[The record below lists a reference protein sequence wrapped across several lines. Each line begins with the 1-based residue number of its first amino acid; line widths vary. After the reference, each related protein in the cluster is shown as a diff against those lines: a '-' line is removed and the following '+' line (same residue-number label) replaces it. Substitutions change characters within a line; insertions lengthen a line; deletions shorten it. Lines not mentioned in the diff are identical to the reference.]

1 VAQGLFNTVVDT
13 IILWIT
19 VQWRPKWEFSLERF
33 RGLYSFGWKLLV
45 SSLIDTCYNNLRQLI
60 IGNSRHMEMY
70 LRQKLFAKFQQL
82 PASFFDEHPT
92 GDLMAM
98 AINDINAVRMT
109 MGMVVAQVLTGVS
122 TAIFSLY
129 HMIQNVHTSLAMY
142 ALIPIPFAVFSV
154 VFLGIR
160 VRRQFAKVQKMY
172 ARISGT
178 IQENIMGQRVLKA
191 FHREENA
198 QRTVEEKSAE
208 MRDANIRLNDMSAL
222 INPLIQVCFGVSF
235 LISLTYGSNLVLN
248 STITVGEL
256 VSFNEYLTRIMR
268 PVVSLGRI
276 INATARG
283 MASYRRLRDIIQQP
297 EISPM
302 EYEYKDMEL
311 TGAVSVRNLSYT
323 YPGTTRQVLKDVSFE
338 LPVGKVIGVV
348 GETGCGKTTLID
360 LLLKLRTAPD
370 DTVFLDGHPL
380 QTVPARTVRSIIGY
394 VPQEEFLFNTTV
406 RENIRFYE
414 PATEPAL
421 QEASRAADLA
431 KDMAQLAEGM
441 DTEVGE
447 RGRHLS
453 GGQKKRVTIARAL
466 VRDPK
471 LLIFDD
477 VLSSVDVRT
486 EREILENLRQI
497 MAEKTCLIV
506 SQRISA
512 LRHADEILYMEHGTI
527 AERGTHEELLALGGR
542 YAALHE
548 QQAKAAE
555 EAEAALRQ

>member
-1 VAQGLFNTVVDT
+1 
-13 IILWIT
+13 
-19 VQWRPKWEFSLERF
+19 
-33 RGLYSFGWKLLV
+33 
-45 SSLIDTCYNNLRQLI
+45 
-60 IGNSRHMEMY
+60 
-70 LRQKLFAKFQQL
+70 
-82 PASFFDEHPT
+82 
-92 GDLMAM
+92 
-98 AINDINAVRMT
+98 
-109 MGMVVAQVLTGVS
+109 
-122 TAIFSLY
+122 
-129 HMIQNVHTSLAMY
+129 MY

-360 LLLKLRTAPD
+360 LLLKLRTTPD

>member
-1 VAQGLFNTVVDT
+1 
-13 IILWIT
+13 
-19 VQWRPKWEFSLERF
+19 
-33 RGLYSFGWKLLV
+33 
-45 SSLIDTCYNNLRQLI
+45 
-60 IGNSRHMEMY
+60 
-70 LRQKLFAKFQQL
+70 
-82 PASFFDEHPT
+82 
-92 GDLMAM
+92 
-98 AINDINAVRMT
+98 
-109 MGMVVAQVLTGVS
+109 
-122 TAIFSLY
+122 
-129 HMIQNVHTSLAMY
+129 
-142 ALIPIPFAVFSV
+142 
-154 VFLGIR
+154 
-160 VRRQFAKVQKMY
+160 
-172 ARISGT
+172 
-178 IQENIMGQRVLKA
+178 
-191 FHREENA
+191 
-198 QRTVEEKSAE
+198 
-208 MRDANIRLNDMSAL
+208 
-222 INPLIQVCFGVSF
+222 
-235 LISLTYGSNLVLN
+235 
-248 STITVGEL
+248 
-256 VSFNEYLTRIMR
+256 
-268 PVVSLGRI
+268 
-276 INATARG
+276 
-283 MASYRRLRDIIQQP
+283 
-297 EISPM
+297 
-302 EYEYKDMEL
+302 
-311 TGAVSVRNLSYT
+311 
-323 YPGTTRQVLKDVSFE
+323 LKDVSFE